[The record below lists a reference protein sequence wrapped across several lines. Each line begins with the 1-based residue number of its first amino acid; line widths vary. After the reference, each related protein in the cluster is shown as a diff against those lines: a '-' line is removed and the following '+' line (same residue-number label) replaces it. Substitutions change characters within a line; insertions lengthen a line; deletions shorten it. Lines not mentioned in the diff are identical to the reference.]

1 MTVIGSDVARSRLLA
16 VDARSMELKHI
27 ELDPADVID
36 GIPNTSLS
44 ALVSAGD
51 VEIGIWEITSGIVTD
66 IESDEVFVVLG
77 GRARVE
83 FDDGTALQLST
94 GSVVRLHAGDR
105 TTWTIDETLRK
116 VYVLL
121 PPDKA

>member
-1 MTVIGSDVARSRLLA
+1 MTVIGSDLARSRLLA
-16 VDARSMELKHI
+16 VDARSMDLEHL

-36 GIPNTSLS
+36 GIPKTSLS

-77 GRARVE
+77 GRGLVE

-94 GSVVRLHAGDR
+94 GSVVRLYAGDR

-116 VYVLL
+116 VYVVL
-121 PPDKA
+121 PPDKP